1 MSIQSQFSKLSK
13 RQLTF
18 ICEKL
23 IGENFPIGNPYNDD
37 FETAYNVLNTVSQYF
52 SIQSTHEDVEFFCKL
67 LEVNDEIIAD
77 LFANN
82 SEQMKNKDIIEKL
95 VIPVSKTYVL
105 NYKING
111 SCTYEESLSQEF
123 DSYDKEWVTGS
134 AEVQRG
140 DGDWDYYDGTYRADT
155 KYGNYK
161 TNDVTFNHVYEVNT
175 NENSEPKESILDRLV
190 IENTE
195 DVVSSLDRDTLL
207 KLKSIIE
214 SRLRLF

>member
-1 MSIQSQFSKLSK
+1 MSIQSQFSKISK
-13 RQLTF
+13 KQLLF

-23 IGENFPIGNPYNDD
+23 VDENFPIGNPYNDD
-37 FETAYNVLNTVSQYF
+37 FEKANNVLNTVSQYF

-67 LEVNDEIIAD
+67 LEVNDEIIAE

-82 SEQMKNKDIIEKL
+82 RGQMKNKDLIEKL

-105 NYKING
+105 NYEING
-111 SCTYEESLSQEF
+111 SCTYEEFLSQKF
-123 DSYDKEWVTGS
+123 DSYDKEWVKDS
-134 AEVQRG
+134 AESQRR
-140 DGDWDYYDGTYRADT
+140 DGTWDT
-155 KYGNYK
+155 YYGKFRKDTQYDDFQM
-161 TNDVTFNHVYEVNT
+161 NDITYNNVYEVNT
-175 NENSEPKESILDRLV
+175 NENSETKESILDRLV

>member
-13 RQLTF
+13 RQLIF

-23 IGENFPIGNPYNDD
+23 IDENFPIGNPYNDD
-37 FETAYNVLNTVSQYF
+37 FEEAYNVLNTVSQYF

-67 LEVNDEIIAD
+67 LEVNDELIAEV
-77 LFANN
+77 FANN
-82 SEQMKNKDIIEKL
+82 REQMKNKELIEKL

-105 NYKING
+105 NYQIDG
-111 SCTYEESLSQEF
+111 SCSYEEFLSQEF
-123 DSYDKEWVTGS
+123 DSYDKEWVMGS
-134 AEVQRG
+134 AEVQRN
-140 DGDWDYYDGTYRADT
+140 DGNWDYYDGKFRADT
-155 KYGNYK
+155 KYDNFEM
-161 TNDVTFNHVYEVNT
+161 NDVTYNHVYEVNS
-175 NENSEPKESILDRLV
+175 NENSETKESILDRLV

>member
-1 MSIQSQFSKLSK
+1 MSIQSQFSKISK
-13 RQLTF
+13 KQLLF

-23 IGENFPIGNPYNDD
+23 VDENFPIGNPYNDD
-37 FETAYNVLNTVSQYF
+37 FEKANNVLNTVSQYF

-67 LEVNDEIIAD
+67 LEVNDEIIAE

-82 SEQMKNKDIIEKL
+82 RGQMKNKDLIEKL

-105 NYKING
+105 NYEING
-111 SCTYEESLSQEF
+111 SCTYEEFLSRKF
-123 DSYDKEWVTGS
+123 DSYDKEWVKDS
-134 AEVQRG
+134 AESQRR
-140 DGDWDYYDGTYRADT
+140 DGTWDT
-155 KYGNYK
+155 YYGKFRKDTQYDDFQM
-161 TNDVTFNHVYEVNT
+161 NDITYNNVYEVNT
-175 NENSEPKESILDRLV
+175 NENSETKESILDRLV

-195 DVVSSLDRDTLL
+195 DVVFSLDRDTLL

>member
-13 RQLTF
+13 RQLIF

-23 IGENFPIGNPYNDD
+23 IDENFPIGNPYNYD
-37 FETAYNVLNTVSQYF
+37 FEEAYNVLNTVSQYF

-67 LEVNDEIIAD
+67 LEVNDELIAEV
-77 LFANN
+77 FANN
-82 SEQMKNKDIIEKL
+82 REQMKNKGLIEKL

-105 NYKING
+105 NYQIDG
-111 SCTYEESLSQEF
+111 SCSYEEFLSQEF
-123 DSYDKEWVTGS
+123 DSYDKEWVRDS
-134 AEVQRG
+134 AEVQRN
-140 DGDWDYYDGTYRADT
+140 DGNWDYYDGKFRADT
-155 KYGNYK
+155 KYDNFEM
-161 TNDVTFNHVYEVNT
+161 NDVTYNHVYEVNS
-175 NENSEPKESILDRLV
+175 NENSETKESILDRLV